1 MNALGK
7 MNDAR
12 NKGYEK
18 RTICIGLAQSD
29 RFIPKTQ
36 KTRLHD
42 VITRC
47 GYKITRRRDHTKHT
61 ELFANFL
68 ATSNE
73 PAFWSCGELLLPEL

>member
-29 RFIPKTQ
+29 RFIPKAQ
-36 KTRLHD
+36 MTRLHD
-42 VITRC
+42 VVTRLREDATTQN
-47 GYKITRRRDHTKHT
+47 TRNF
-61 ELFANFL
+61 FANFL